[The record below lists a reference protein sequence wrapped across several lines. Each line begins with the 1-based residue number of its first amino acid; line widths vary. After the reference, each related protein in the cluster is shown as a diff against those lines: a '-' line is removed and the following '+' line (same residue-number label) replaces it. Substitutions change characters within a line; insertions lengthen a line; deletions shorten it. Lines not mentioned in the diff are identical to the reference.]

1 MNIYSIIL
9 IISFFITFLS
19 TLIAIRLSKYNFN
32 ILTGTISLIAS
43 ERYGWVYKLGASLG
57 TILLLIPTSQISMT
71 LPIKV
76 IAMVCLFTTLGFINI
91 ELKKHSTIHNILASS
106 SFLLS
111 LILIN
116 LLNNSI
122 INIIIGLLLIVLYI
136 FQNKKHRGSGL
147 TVLILYIFI
156 MTNLGIAILR
166 S

>member
-1 MNIYSIIL
+1 MEIIIL
-9 IISFFITFLS
+9 SFLFTVFSTFLAS
-19 TLIAIRLSKYNFN
+19 NLSKYNFN

-43 ERYGWVYKLGASLG
+43 EKYGWVYKLGASLG
-57 TILLLIPTSQISMT
+57 IIILLIPVSQISMT

-76 IAMVCLFTTLGFINI
+76 IALVCFFTTLGFINI

-122 INIIIGLLLIVLYI
+122 INIIIGILLIVLYI
-136 FQNKKHRGSGL
+136 YQNKKHRGSGL
-147 TVLILYIFI
+147 TVLILYKFI
-156 MTNLGIAILR
+156 MINMGIVVLR

>member
-1 MNIYSIIL
+1 MEVLLFSFIL
-9 IISFFITFLS
+9 TILS
-19 TLIAIRLSKYNFN
+19 TILTIRLSRYNFN

-43 ERYGWVYKLGASLG
+43 EKFGWVYKIGASLG
-57 TILLLIPTSQISMT
+57 VIILLIPVSQIFMT
-71 LPIKV
+71 LPIKI
-76 IAMVCLFTTLGFINI
+76 IALVCLFTTLGFINI
-91 ELKKHSTIHNILASS
+91 ELKKHPTIHNILASS

-111 LILIN
+111 LILVN

-122 INIIIGLLLIVLYI
+122 INIIIGILLIVLYI

-156 MTNLGIAILR
+156 MINLGFAVLR

>member
-1 MNIYSIIL
+1 MEVLLFSFIL
-9 IISFFITFLS
+9 TILS
-19 TLIAIRLSKYNFN
+19 TILAIRLSRYNFN

-43 ERYGWVYKLGASLG
+43 EKFGWVYKIGASIG
-57 TILLLIPTSQISMT
+57 TIILLIPVSQIFMT
-71 LPIKV
+71 LPIKI
-76 IAMVCLFTTLGFINI
+76 IALVCFFTTLGFINI

-106 SFLLS
+106 SFLMS

-122 INIIIGLLLIVLYI
+122 INIIIGILLIVLYI

-156 MTNLGIAILR
+156 MINLGFAVLR

>member
-1 MNIYSIIL
+1 MYEYL
-9 IISFFITFLS
+9 IISVLITIISTVLAVFI
-19 TLIAIRLSKYNFN
+19 SKYNFN

-43 ERYGWVYKLGASLG
+43 EKYGWVYKLGASLG
-57 TILLLIPTSQISMT
+57 TIILLIPVSQIFMI
-71 LPIKV
+71 LPIKI
-76 IAMVCLFTTLGFINI
+76 IALLCFFTTLGFINI

-106 SFLLS
+106 SFLMS

-116 LLNNSI
+116 LLNNLI
-122 INIIIGLLLIVLYI
+122 INIIIGILLIVLYI

-156 MTNLGIAILR
+156 MINLGIAVLR

>member
-1 MNIYSIIL
+1 MEVLLFSFIL
-9 IISFFITFLS
+9 TILS
-19 TLIAIRLSKYNFN
+19 TILAIRLSRYNFN

-43 ERYGWVYKLGASLG
+43 EKFGWVYKIGSSLG
-57 TILLLIPTSQISMT
+57 VIILLIPVSQIFMT
-71 LPIKV
+71 LPIKI
-76 IAMVCLFTTLGFINI
+76 IALVCFFTTLGFINI

-106 SFLLS
+106 SFLMS

-122 INIIIGLLLIVLYI
+122 INIIIGILLIVLYI

-156 MTNLGIAILR
+156 MINLGFAVLR

>member
-1 MNIYSIIL
+1 MEVLLFSFIL
-9 IISFFITFLS
+9 TILS
-19 TLIAIRLSKYNFN
+19 TILAIRLSRYNFN

-43 ERYGWVYKLGASLG
+43 EKFGWVYKIGASLG
-57 TILLLIPTSQISMT
+57 VIILLIPVSQIFMT
-71 LPIKV
+71 LPIKI
-76 IAMVCLFTTLGFINI
+76 IALLCFFTTLGFVNI

-106 SFLLS
+106 SFLMS

-122 INIIIGLLLIVLYI
+122 INIIIGILLIVLYI

-156 MTNLGIAILR
+156 MINLGFTVLR

>member
-1 MNIYSIIL
+1 MNTL
-9 IISFFITFLS
+9 VLSFFLTLLS
-19 TLIAIRLSKYNFN
+19 TLIVIKLSKYNFN

-43 ERYGWVYKLGASLG
+43 ERYGWVYKIGVSLA
-57 TILLLIPTSQISMT
+57 TLILLIPVSQISMT
-71 LPIKV
+71 PHIKV
-76 IAMVCLFTTLGFINI
+76 IAFVCLFTTLGFINI

-122 INIIIGLLLIVLYI
+122 INIIIGILLIVLYI
-136 FQNKKHRGSGL
+136 YQNKKYRGSGL

-156 MTNLGIAILR
+156 MINLGIVTLR

>member
-1 MNIYSIIL
+1 VKLLLIFSFLL
-9 IISFFITFLS
+9 IIIS
-19 TLIAIRLSKYNFN
+19 TIIAIRLSKYNFN

-43 ERYGWVYKLGASLG
+43 EKYGWIYKIGASLG
-57 TILLLIPTSQISMT
+57 TIILLIPVFQIYMT
-71 LPIKV
+71 LPIKI
-76 IAMVCLFTTLGFINI
+76 IAFVCFFTTLGFINI
-91 ELKKHSTIHNILASS
+91 ELKKHPIVHNILASS

-122 INIIIGLLLIVLYI
+122 INIIIGILLLVLYI

-156 MTNLGIAILR
+156 MLNLGIVVLR